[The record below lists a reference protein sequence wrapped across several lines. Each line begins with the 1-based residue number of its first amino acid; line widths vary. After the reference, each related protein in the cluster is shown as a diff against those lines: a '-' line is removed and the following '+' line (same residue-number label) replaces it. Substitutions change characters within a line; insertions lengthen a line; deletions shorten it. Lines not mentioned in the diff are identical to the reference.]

1 MKHFF
6 VINTHSFR
14 SKADKLQQ
22 VLEEIENCFPPGC
35 YAEYKIYMSRYPRDA
50 IAAIHR
56 YITAAEDETVRVYA
70 IGGDG
75 ILFDCLNGMADFSNA
90 ELTNIPFGNAND
102 FVRGCFGENAKKS
115 FLDIKKLT
123 EASVQLVDILRCGSN
138 YAINEVTVGI
148 SSQCV
153 VNANSM
159 FRNKPS
165 RWRDKFIQ
173 QIYFLGAVGA
183 LWNKELMNQQYE
195 VFLDGKD
202 FSGSYCNIHFS
213 NSPCDGATA
222 IPNPYAKPNDGLLDV
237 ILAKPKKI
245 LPALKPLSDYFK
257 GHFEKHDIF
266 TRVQCKKAQLKSDL
280 PICVQMDGE
289 VFYTGG
295 FNVEVIP
302 QRIQFAVPQGI
313 GFADYSHK
321 AYRHK
326 TVKKRKQR
334 R

>member
-1 MKHFF
+1 M
-6 VINTHSFR
+6 
-14 SKADKLQQ
+14 QQ
-22 VLEEIENCFPPGC
+22 VLLEIETCFSGGC
-35 YAEYKIYMSRYPRDA
+35 NTEYQVYMSRYPRDA

-56 YITAAEDETVRVYA
+56 YITAADGETVRVYA

-75 ILFDCLNGMADFSNA
+75 ILFDCLNGMVDFSNA
-90 ELTNIPFGNAND
+90 ELTNMPLGNAND
-102 FVRGCFGENAKKS
+102 FIRGCFGENAKKS
-115 FLDIKKLT
+115 FLDIKKLAN
-123 EASVQLVDILRCGSN
+123 ASVQLVDILRCGSN
-138 YAINEVTVGI
+138 YAINEVTVGM

-159 FRNKPS
+159 FRGRFHKWRNK
-165 RWRDKFIQ
+165 FVQ

-195 VFLDGKD
+195 VFLDGQD
-202 FSGSYCNIHFS
+202 FSGCYCNIHFS
-213 NSPCDGATA
+213 NSPCDGSTA

-266 TRVQCKKAQLKSDL
+266 SRVQCQKAQLKSDL

-289 VFYTGG
+289 VFYTNE
-295 FNVEVIP
+295 FNVEIIP
-302 QRIQFAVPQGI
+302 QRIQFAAPQGMD
-313 GFADYSHK
+313 FADYTHK
-321 AYRHK
+321 AYK
-326 TVKKRKQR
+326 NPKQKAVIKHE
-334 R
+334 